1 MIEKSTFEPEE
12 PISTNKQ
19 HNVGIILTF
28 FLNFFLLSGLIFLNY
43 SAADLGITRS
53 RIDNSSSR
61 YQIDISP
68 APWAFAT
75 WGVIFTF
82 QVLWTLY
89 SIISIFLK
97 TKNEKLYLEPAVFT
111 PSFFMFIFLHYGYL
125 YGWLF
130 VWDSK
135 YITVSFVFLTIASI
149 CLSLASVVSHKNIY
163 HAQKKLRDNKA

>member
-1 MIEKSTFEPEE
+1 MMEKSTFEQEE
-12 PISTNKQ
+12 PNSIKRL

-28 FLNFFLLSGLIFLNY
+28 VLNLFLLSGLLFLNY

-53 RIDNSSSR
+53 SIGNSSFN

-89 SIISIFLK
+89 SIISIFLE

-135 YITVSFVFLTIASI
+135 YITVSFVFLTIVSG
-149 CLSLASVVSHKNIY
+149 CLILASVVSHNNIY
-163 HAQKKLRDNKA
+163 QAEKKLRGYKA